1 MTNLRSSSQL
11 YSQYQSFA
19 GSDYRFMFYVPVP
32 FNEEQIRKI
41 IVVIDAELKS
51 VDTNNP
57 VSNTVNPQQSLIDK
71 ENQKNSLIE
80 YKKLLQKYSNNQV
93 PMVIDSIQTLSFQ
106 IHTDIQPVRSLKF
119 KYPRGY
125 CVGQRLIAGS
135 IIATVFNEHPFMD
148 VMELNNVLRYLQ
160 SKTLVNT
167 SENYRYLDVLKGVDE
182 SSSVVDEIPP
192 MNILM
197 QGVNEQ
203 GDAVESTLY
212 GVKLINDGTVISAQ
226 DMITE
231 QTFSFVAQDID
242 LFRNKARGSRNNSS
256 SLLNYR
262 TGTSLLNDDF
272 AVAQRRLKR
281 GIAI

>member
-1 MTNLRSSSQL
+1 MTNLRSSPQL
-11 YSQYQSFA
+11 YSQYQSFS

-32 FNEEQIRKI
+32 FNQEQIRK
-41 IVVIDAELKS
+41 VLDVINTEL
-51 VDTNNP
+51 
-57 VSNTVNPQQSLIDK
+57 QSLQINKAPSTTLKPLQSVTDKDRQID
-71 ENQKNSLIE
+71 SLRE
-80 YKKLLQKYSNNQV
+80 YKKMLNKYSNNQI
-93 PMVIDSIQTLSFQ
+93 PIVIDSIQTLSFQ

-135 IIATVFNEHPFMD
+135 IIATVLNEHPFMD

-192 MNILM
+192 MNILI

-262 TGTSLLNDDF
+262 TGSSLLNDDF
-272 AVAQRRLKR
+272 AVAQRRFKR
-281 GIAI
+281 GLL

>member
-1 MTNLRSSSQL
+1 
-11 YSQYQSFA
+11 
-19 GSDYRFMFYVPVP
+19 MFYVPVL
-32 FNEEQIRKI
+32 FNEGQIANIKAMI
-41 IVVIDAELKS
+41 EVELQTLQTTRTANTGLLSS
-51 VDTNNP
+51 VSITENDRM
-57 VSNTVNPQQSLIDK
+57 VDSL
-71 ENQKNSLIE
+71 NE
-80 YKKLLQKYSNNQV
+80 YKKLLSKYSNNQV
-93 PMVIDSIQTLSFQ
+93 PIVIDSIQTLSFQ

-135 IIATVFNEHPFMD
+135 IIATVFNEHPFMEI
-148 VMELNNVLRYLQ
+148 MELNNVLRYLEFK
-160 SKTLVNT
+160 STAN
-167 SENYRYLDVLKGVDE
+167 SAANYRYLDVLKGVDE

-192 MNILM
+192 MNILI

-262 TGTSLLNDDF
+262 TGSSLLNDDF
-272 AVAQRRLKR
+272 AVAQRRFKR
-281 GIAI
+281 GLL

>member
-1 MTNLRSSSQL
+1 
-11 YSQYQSFA
+11 
-19 GSDYRFMFYVPVP
+19 MFYVPVP
-32 FNEEQIRKI
+32 FNQEQIRK
-41 IVVIDAELKS
+41 VLDVIDTEL
-51 VDTNNP
+51 
-57 VSNTVNPQQSLIDK
+57 QSLQIDK
-71 ENQKNSLIE
+71 APSITLKPLQSVTDKDRQIDSLNE
-80 YKKLLQKYSNNQV
+80 YKKMLNKYSNNQI
-93 PMVIDSIQTLSFQ
+93 PIVIDSIQTLSFQ
-106 IHTDIQPVRSLKF
+106 IHTDIQPARSLKF

-135 IIATVFNEHPFMD
+135 IIATVLNEHPFMD

-160 SKTLVNT
+160 SKALGAA

-192 MNILM
+192 MNILI

-262 TGTSLLNDDF
+262 TGSSLLNDDF
-272 AVAQRRLKR
+272 AVAQRRFKR
-281 GIAI
+281 GLL

>member
-1 MTNLRSSSQL
+1 MTNLRSSSQF
-11 YSQYQSFA
+11 YSQYQSFS

-32 FNEEQIRKI
+32 FNQEQIRK
-41 IVVIDAELKS
+41 VLDVIDTEL
-51 VDTNNP
+51 
-57 VSNTVNPQQSLIDK
+57 QSLQTNKASNITLKPLQSITDKDRQID
-71 ENQKNSLIE
+71 SLHE
-80 YKKLLQKYSNNQV
+80 YKKILNKYSNNQI
-93 PMVIDSIQTLSFQ
+93 PIVIDSIQTLSFQ

-135 IIATVFNEHPFMD
+135 IIATVLNEHPFMD
-148 VMELNNVLRYLQ
+148 IMELNNVLRYLQ
-160 SKTLVNT
+160 AKAVSTT
-167 SENYRYLDVLKGVDE
+167 SQNYRYLDVLKGVDE

-192 MNILM
+192 MNILI

-242 LFRNKARGSRNNSS
+242 LFRNKARGSRNNSN

>member
-1 MTNLRSSSQL
+1 MTNLSSPQL
-11 YSQYQSFA
+11 LSQYQSFA

-32 FNEEQIRKI
+32 FNQEQISKI
-41 IVVIDAELKS
+41 AAVIDAEL
-51 VDTNNP
+51 
-57 VSNTVNPQQSLIDK
+57 QSLQTNKAPSITSKPLQSVTDKDRQID
-71 ENQKNSLIE
+71 SLNE
-80 YKKLLQKYSNNQV
+80 YKKMLNKYSNNQI
-93 PMVIDSIQTLSFQ
+93 PIVIDSIQTLSFQ

-135 IIATVFNEHPFMD
+135 IIATVLNEHPFMD

-160 SKTLVNT
+160 SKALGAA

-192 MNILM
+192 MNILI

-242 LFRNKARGSRNNSS
+242 LFRNKARGSRNNSG

-262 TGTSLLNDDF
+262 TGSSLLNDDF
-272 AVAQRRLKR
+272 AVAQRRFKR
-281 GIAI
+281 GLL

>member
-1 MTNLRSSSQL
+1 MANLRSSPKL

-32 FNEEQIRKI
+32 FNQEQIQK
-41 IVVIDAELKS
+41 VLDVIDTEL
-51 VDTNNP
+51 
-57 VSNTVNPQQSLIDK
+57 QSLQVNKALSTTLKPLQSVTDKDRQID
-71 ENQKNSLIE
+71 SLHE
-80 YKKLLQKYSNNQV
+80 YKKMLNKYSNNQI
-93 PMVIDSIQTLSFQ
+93 PIVIDSIQTLSFQ

-135 IIATVFNEHPFMD
+135 IIATVLNEHPFMD

-160 SKTLVNT
+160 SKALGAA

-192 MNILM
+192 MNILI

-262 TGTSLLNDDF
+262 TGSSLLNDDF
-272 AVAQRRLKR
+272 AVAQRRFKR
-281 GIAI
+281 GLL

>member
-1 MTNLRSSSQL
+1 MKNNLL

-32 FNEEQIRKI
+32 FNQEQIRK
-41 IVVIDAELKS
+41 VLDVIDTEL
-51 VDTNNP
+51 
-57 VSNTVNPQQSLIDK
+57 QSLQTNKAPNSTLKPLQSITDKDRQID
-71 ENQKNSLIE
+71 SLHE
-80 YKKLLQKYSNNQV
+80 YKKMLNKYSNNQI
-93 PMVIDSIQTLSFQ
+93 PIVIDSIQTLSFQ

-135 IIATVFNEHPFMD
+135 IIATVLNEHPFMD

-160 SKTLVNT
+160 SKTLGNT

-192 MNILM
+192 MNILI

-262 TGTSLLNDDF
+262 TGSSLLNDDF
-272 AVAQRRLKR
+272 AVAQRRFKR
-281 GIAI
+281 GLL

>member
-1 MTNLRSSSQL
+1 MKNNLL

-32 FNEEQIRKI
+32 FNQEQIRK
-41 IVVIDAELKS
+41 VLDVIDTEL
-51 VDTNNP
+51 
-57 VSNTVNPQQSLIDK
+57 QSLQIDK
-71 ENQKNSLIE
+71 APSITLKPLQSVTDKDRQIDSLNE
-80 YKKLLQKYSNNQV
+80 YKKMLNKYSNNQI
-93 PMVIDSIQTLSFQ
+93 PIVIDSIQTLSFQ
-106 IHTDIQPVRSLKF
+106 IHTDIQPARSLKF

-135 IIATVFNEHPFMD
+135 IIATVLNEHPFMD

-160 SKTLVNT
+160 SKALGAA

-192 MNILM
+192 MNILI

-262 TGTSLLNDDF
+262 TGSSLLNDDF
-272 AVAQRRLKR
+272 AVAQRRFKR
-281 GIAI
+281 GLL